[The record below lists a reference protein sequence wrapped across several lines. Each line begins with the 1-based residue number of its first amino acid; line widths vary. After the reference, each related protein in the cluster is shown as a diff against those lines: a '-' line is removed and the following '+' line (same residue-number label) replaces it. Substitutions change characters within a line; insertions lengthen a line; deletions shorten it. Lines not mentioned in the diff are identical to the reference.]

1 MKQWSAL
8 TLPLILVLP
17 LALAACAAGNSPQA
31 ECERQADQDPTVRS
45 IYRGDQGDYTQLG
58 PARSNLMWAKRQA
71 TIKCLQAK
79 GILPPGG
86 VEPVRPPVY

>member
-1 MKQWSAL
+1 VKEWFA
-8 TLPLILVLP
+8 LILPVV
-17 LALAACAAGNSPQA
+17 LAACATDNSPRAQ
-31 ECERQADQDPTVRS
+31 CERQADEDPTVQS
-45 IYRGDQGDYTQLG
+45 IYRGDQGDYTRLG

-79 GILPPGG
+79 GIIPPGG

>member
-1 MKQWSAL
+1 M
-8 TLPLILVLP
+8 VL
-17 LALAACAAGNSPQA
+17 
-31 ECERQADQDPTVRS
+31 S

-79 GILPPGG
+79 GLLPPGG
-86 VEPVRPPVY
+86 VEPVRPPMY

>member
-1 MKQWSAL
+1 VKRW
-8 TLPLILVLP
+8 PVLF
-17 LALAACAAGNSPQA
+17 LSLELAACSPGNSPHAQ
-31 ECERQADQDPTVRS
+31 CERQADQDPTVLS

-79 GILPPGG
+79 GILPSGG

>member
-1 MKQWSAL
+1 ML
-8 TLPLILVLP
+8 
-17 LALAACAAGNSPQA
+17 
-31 ECERQADQDPTVRS
+31 S
-45 IYRGDQGDYTQLG
+45 IYRGDQGDYTQVGL
-58 PARSNLMWAKRQA
+58 ARSNLMFAKRQA

>member
-1 MKQWSAL
+1 
-8 TLPLILVLP
+8 VL
-17 LALAACAAGNSPQA
+17 
-31 ECERQADQDPTVRS
+31 S

-58 PARSNLMWAKRQA
+58 PARSNLMFAKREA
-71 TIKCLQAK
+71 TITCLQAK